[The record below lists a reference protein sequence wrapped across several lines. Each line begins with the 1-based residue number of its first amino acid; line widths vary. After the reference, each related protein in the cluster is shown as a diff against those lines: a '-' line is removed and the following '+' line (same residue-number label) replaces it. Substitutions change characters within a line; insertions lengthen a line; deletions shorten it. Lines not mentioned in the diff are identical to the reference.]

1 VDSFVKGTHLR
12 HHTKYRLLVTAFSR
26 GNLKE
31 SLQWIGRDEGARRQL
46 VNLLTELEP
55 SLRTEGTDIREEITG
70 PIVDAL
76 YVEGEQIHAT
86 LKSGVKLTFPY
97 RSKIARDFVMSAGER
112 PTYVWEPQ
120 TTKLLLQL
128 AAGARHVIIGGAYFG
143 DQAIPLA
150 HSLQG
155 SGGTCHC
162 FDVNPEQLQFLRE
175 NINQNQLKNV
185 RVNAFALWE
194 QDERRLVLVGDDSH
208 AHVAEVAVTETESFP
223 SLSINTYARENSISK
238 IDLIMLDIEGAELA
252 ALRGAQHF
260 LGLASPDAPKI
271 VFELHGLYTD
281 WSEGLAKTD
290 VCVYLTNLGY
300 QLFAIRDYQ
309 GNVGAMDRP
318 IELVPIDTAYIEGPP
333 HGFNMLAIK
342 DGALL
347 SKDWLRVVPDV
358 SPKLLFHRDPRLH
371 QPRY

>member
-1 VDSFVKGTHLR
+1 
-12 HHTKYRLLVTAFSR
+12 
-26 GNLKE
+26 
-31 SLQWIGRDEGARRQL
+31 
-46 VNLLTELEP
+46 
-55 SLRTEGTDIREEITG
+55 
-70 PIVDAL
+70 
-76 YVEGEQIHAT
+76 
-86 LKSGVKLTFPY
+86 
-97 RSKIARDFVMSAGER
+97 
-112 PTYVWEPQ
+112 
-120 TTKLLLQL
+120 
-128 AAGARHVIIGGAYFG
+128 
-143 DQAIPLA
+143 
-150 HSLQG
+150 
-155 SGGTCHC
+155 
-162 FDVNPEQLQFLRE
+162 
-175 NINQNQLKNV
+175 
-185 RVNAFALWE
+185 LWE